1 MDRRL
6 VRRAA
11 ASYALAILVAVL
23 FAQGAL
29 LLVVIVGAVLLG
41 LVSLLL
47 ADPRMGIGARFETGS
62 APIDPWRHH
71 PTGAPA

>member
-11 ASYALAILVAVL
+11 PAIYALVILVAVL

-41 LVSLLL
+41 LVYLLL
-47 ADPRMGIGARFETGS
+47 AGRSGGHRRPVRDRSRS
-62 APIDPWRHH
+62 D
-71 PTGAPA
+71 

>member
-11 ASYALAILVAVL
+11 PAIYALAILVAIL

-41 LVSLLL
+41 LVYLLL
-47 ADPRMGIGARFETGS
+47 ADRSGGHRRPVLVRQRS
-62 APIDPWRHH
+62 D
-71 PTGAPA
+71 